1 MEEIWKDVVGYEGY
15 YKISNLGNVKNL
27 KTGKIN
33 IPKSKGYQTV
43 TLYKDGVKKITTIH
57 RLVAKA
63 FIPNPNNYDIV
74 NHKDE
79 TKNNNRADNLEW
91 CDEKYNANYG
101 TLQERKRATKENIIA
116 REEKIAESILARSIL
131 SRRESIGMT
140 QRELAR
146 IMDTTVTAISKWE
159 NNHVEPSLS
168 NFIKLCEVLGM
179 KLDDFIG
186 KEVE

>member
-1 MEEIWKDVVGYEGY
+1 MQEEWRDVVDYEGL
-15 YKISNLGNVKNL
+15 YKVSNFGKVHNL
-27 KTGKIN
+27 ITGTITE
-33 IPKSKGYQTV
+33 SKAVGYQMTQ
-43 TLYKDGVKKITTIH
+43 LKKDNIKKSISIH

-131 SRRESIGMT
+131 SRRENIGMT

-146 IMDTTVTAISKWE
+146 IMDK
-159 NNHVEPSLS
+159 
-168 NFIKLCEVLGM
+168 M
-179 KLDDFIG
+179 G
-186 KEVE
+186 KRTHRTIF